1 MTSLPKEM
9 KPGTDGEALLP
20 MSRPG
25 LGLSPQ
31 YLWKYSR
38 NFFGSLVRVNG
49 VVSGARFEPA
59 TYLSSD
65 LFVCA
70 EGAARVDWIQ
80 GFRRKP
86 LDGGGCPN
94 QIRLRDMAPR

>member
-1 MTSLPKEM
+1 
-9 KPGTDGEALLP
+9 

-59 TYLSSD
+59 TYLPSD
-65 LFVCA
+65 LLVCA
-70 EGAARVDWIQ
+70 EGAARVDCIQ
-80 GFRRKP
+80 DSEESR
-86 LDGGGCPN
+86 LMAAAVPN
-94 QIRLRDMAPR
+94 HIRLRDMAPPVRENATI